1 MNRLIVILGPTAT
14 GKSEL
19 GMLLARK
26 LNTEIVS
33 GDSMYVYRR
42 MNIGTAKPKPDELR
56 DVRHHLIDI
65 REPDET
71 FSVADF
77 QRLATEAITAV
88 NQKGKIPI
96 LVGGTGL
103 YLQALLEGYR
113 FSPSASVPEIRRR
126 LKGLSEQPDG
136 KKLLYNLLCEK
147 SPEAAATLHPN
158 DTKRIIRAIELWETN
173 KDIVSQSN
181 KVSSTPDLLFDCLV
195 YGLDMDRY
203 CLYDRIDSRFDA
215 MMAEGLLNEVDELVQ
230 SGVSENATSFQA
242 IGYGELAAYRKGCL
256 SLHEATVLSKVASRR
271 FAKRQK
277 TWFRRM
283 PYIKWLNVDPDIGVA
298 PLVPLIMQEV
308 AEKYSIG

>member
-19 GMLLARK
+19 GIQLARNM
-26 LNTEIVS
+26 NTEIIS
-33 GDSMYVYRR
+33 GDSMCVYRR

-56 DVRHHLIDI
+56 EVRHHLIDI
-65 REPDET
+65 REPDEK

-77 QRLATEAITAV
+77 QCLATEAIV
-88 NQKGKIPI
+88 SINQKGNIPI

-103 YLQALLEGYR
+103 YLQALLEGYH
-113 FSPSASVPEIRRR
+113 FNPSASVPEIRRR

-136 KKLLYNLLCEK
+136 KRALYNLLFEK
-147 SPEAAATLHPN
+147 SPEAATKLHPN
-158 DTKRIIRAIELWETN
+158 DTKRIMRAIELWETN
-173 KDIVSQSN
+173 KEIVSQSKDSAN
-181 KVSSTPDLLFDCLV
+181 PNLLFDCLV

-203 CLYDRIDSRFDA
+203 YLYDRIDSRFDF
-215 MMAEGLLNEVDELVQ
+215 MMTDGLLNEVDELLQ
-230 SGVSENATSFQA
+230 SGISQDSTSLQA
-242 IGYGELAAYRKGCL
+242 IGYKELAGYRKGSC
-256 SLHEATVLSKVASRR
+256 SLNEAIIFSKSASRQ

-283 PYIKWLNVDPDIGVA
+283 PYIKWLNVDPDVGVA
-298 PLVPLIMQEV
+298 PFVPLIMREV